1 MTEGRQRDGEK
12 RDQTISF
19 ITIAVVLSFFSGAY
33 ARKRILR
40 LRASSQVE
48 VKAIPRLANIAADA
62 IRIPLNFTNSYCVVF
77 PAPTSILYRLPP
89 TSIQKHR
96 MQEEKNHARDKKN
109 HVQEKKNHAGEKKN
123 RAQEKKNHA
132 GEKKNRAREKKNH
145 AGEKKNRAREK
156 KNPTCGRKRTVR
168 DGQKEP

>member
-109 HVQEKKNHAGEKKN
+109 HVQEKKKPRRGEKEPCEGEKEPRRGQKKPCEGEKEPYVREKKN
-123 RAQEKKNHA
+123 R
-132 GEKKNRAREKKNH
+132 
-145 AGEKKNRAREK
+145 
-156 KNPTCGRKRTVR
+156 T
-168 DGQKEP
+168 